1 MNKKLRSMLTM
12 AMCLALVAVMLVG
25 CFQQKPAENTTGKPA
40 IPTTPAETTPEDI
53 APEDTTPGDEIVDDI
68 IIPAEF
74 KKAEYNTTTSVMPS
88 NWNEL
93 TYADNNDTQIMS
105 YIVSSFFDY
114 DYKFEG
120 GKYNEDGSINKA
132 GIVQGSYT
140 TNYSAATKLEDVT
153 ATVDA
158 KWGYSTEQK
167 AEGGYAWKIT
177 LRDDLKWDDGTP
189 ITAADF
195 VYSMQAQLDPTFMNF
210 RGNTYYDTLMLKGSR
225 DYFFSG
231 APIYAP
237 IVPAYGSDETPD
249 YSFDWKNSEVYLNT
263 TTTGMTLAGY
273 SLDMLINDYV
283 GSAEAIAALKAI
295 ADGANEY
302 GYTLI
307 TEANLEVAK
316 ELIAYALLPFGLNW
330 GDFDEATQEELFMET
345 LFYISGYGDKVDW
358 NTVGIYSIDEE
369 NAIVVCL
376 DKAYALLAEDGSL
389 SYQAAYYM
397 GSLPLVHKAKYEANK
412 VAPAEG
418 ASLWTST
425 YNSSLESTA
434 SWGPYKLVRFEAGS
448 DYKLEINPYW
458 YGWNMEEYKNQY
470 NVTAINCTKVAEQN
484 TKWLGFLAGL
494 YDDAALSSE
503 NINDYLY
510 SKYVTWS
517 SGTGTFGMQV
527 YSNLNVLK
535 ASGNNNGILA
545 ITEFRQA
552 FNLGLNRTE
561 ICEKIWP
568 GSATPCLGI
577 VNTEYYYDI
586 ENSPNLEDGG
596 VYRLST
602 IAQEGL
608 LRAYGFVQAED
619 GTWSDGIDLEGL
631 TLEEATASLTGYN
644 LELAK
649 EKMEEAV
656 NILIENADT
665 YGYDANKDITIIY
678 GSSSDTAKQRERA
691 DYLQGV
697 LDTLIAGTA
706 IEGKVK
712 IVFDA
717 SAGSGWADAFRSGA
731 TQIGFGYGFSGNPF
745 GPFSIAG
752 AFVDPEDSLNYHQYW
767 DTSVINLTIT
777 MPEGDYEGAGETIT
791 MSAQNWYFCINGLA
805 QVNGQEKT
813 YNWDAG
819 YAPSEARLTVMAAL
833 EELVITESRSIMLI
847 GDYSGSL
854 LGAKFSNF
862 DDYQNTFMGFGGL
875 RYMVVNYTDEEW
887 IDFVEANKGNLESEY
902 KKTE

>member
-1 MNKKLRSMLTM
+1 MNRKLRSMFTM
-12 AMCLALVAVMLVG
+12 VMCLALVAVMLAG
-25 CFQQKPAENTTGKPA
+25 CFAQKNPEGTTAGKPA
-40 IPTTPAETTPEDI
+40 IPTTPAETTPDPTI
-53 APEDTTPGDEIVDDI
+53 PVK
-68 IIPAEF
+68 PAEF

-105 YIVSSFFDY
+105 YIGSSFFDY

-120 GKYNEDGSINKA
+120 DVKYNADGSINKA
-132 GIVQGSYT
+132 GIVQGAYT

-158 KWGYSTEQK
+158 KWGYTTEQK

-189 ITAADF
+189 IVAADF
-195 VYSMQAQLDPTFMNF
+195 VYSMQAQLDPAFMNF

-225 DYFFSG
+225 AYFFSG
-231 APIYAP
+231 APLYAP
-237 IVPAYGSDETPD
+237 IVPAYGENETPD
-249 YSFDWKNSEVYLNT
+249 YSYDISDINAAKVYMNT

-273 SLDMLINDYV
+273 SLDELINDYV
-283 GSAEAIAALKAI
+283 GSAEAKAALKAI

-307 TEANLEVAK
+307 TEDNLAVAK
-316 ELIAYALLPFGLNW
+316 ELVAYALMPFGLNW
-330 GDFDEATQEELFMET
+330 DSFDEATQTELFKET

-358 NTVGIYSIDEE
+358 NTVGIYAEG

-376 DKAYALLAEDGSL
+376 DKAYSLLQEDGSL

-397 GSLPLVHKAKYEANK
+397 SSLPLVHKAKYEANIHE
-412 VAPAEG
+412 PAEG
-418 ASLWTST
+418 ATLKTST
-425 YNSSLESTA
+425 YNTSLESTA

-448 DYKLEINPYW
+448 DYRLEINPNW
-458 YGWNMEEYKNQY
+458 YGWNMEQYKNQY
-470 NVTAINCTKVAEQN
+470 NVTAINCMKVAEQN
-484 TKWLGFLAGL
+484 TKWMGFLAGI

-503 NINDYLY
+503 NIADYLY
-510 SKYVTWS
+510 SKYVTWTKS
-517 SGTGTFGMQV
+517 TGTFGMQLF
-527 YSNLNVLK
+527 SDLNTLK
-535 ASGNNNGILA
+535 GSGNNNGILA
-545 ITEFRQA
+545 IREFRQA
-552 FNLGLNRTE
+552 MNLGLNRTE

-586 ENSPNLEDGG
+586 ENSPNLADGG

-602 IAQEGL
+602 QAQEGL
-608 LRAYGFVQAED
+608 LRAYGFTQAED
-619 GTWSDGIDLEGL
+619 GTWSDGIDLVGL
-631 TLEEATASLTGYN
+631 SLEEATASLTGYN

-649 EKMEEAV
+649 AKMAEAV
-656 NILIENADT
+656 QILVANAEEYGYNADQ
-665 YGYDANKDITIIY
+665 DITIIY

-691 DYLQGV
+691 QYIQGV
-697 LDTLIAGTA
+697 IDSLIEGTD

-712 IVFDA
+712 VVFDA
-717 SAGSGWADAFRSGA
+717 SAGSQWAEAFRAGD

-752 AFVDPEDSLNYHQYW
+752 AFVDPEDNLNYHAYW
-767 DTSVINLTIT
+767 DTSAIDLTIT
-777 MPEGDYEGAGETIT
+777 MPEGDYEGAGQTIT

-805 QVNGQEKT
+805 TVNEQPQR

-819 YAPSEARLTVMAAL
+819 YAPSEARLTVLAAL
-833 EELVITESRSIMLI
+833 EELVIKESRSIMLI

-862 DDYQNTFMGFGGL
+862 DDYQNTFMGHGGI
-875 RYMVVNYTDEEW
+875 RYMVVNYTDAEW
-887 IDFVEANKGNLESEY
+887 EAFVEANNNDLETEY

>member
-25 CFQQKPAENTTGKPA
+25 CFQQKDPAATTPNKPA
-40 IPTTPAETTPEDI
+40 IPTTPAETTPEQ
-53 APEDTTPGDEIVDDI
+53 TTPDPGVPVV
-68 IIPAEF
+68 PAVF

-105 YIVSSFFDY
+105 YIGSSFFDY

-120 GKYNEDGSINKA
+120 GKYLADGSINKA

-158 KWGYSTEQK
+158 KWGYTEKQI

-189 ITAADF
+189 IVAADF
-195 VYSMQAQLDPTFMNF
+195 VYSMQAQLDPEFMNF
-210 RGNTYYDTLMLKGSR
+210 RGNTFYDTLKIKNSR
-225 DYFFSG
+225 GYFFQNQEGTYDSVASLGYESNQAAIDAGAELLIDVYEAWGAAGFLTLEGEACPQWLPITDTTVYYLMDPETG
-231 APIYAP
+231 APAVDEEGELIDWISGKDCWDTYIGMGYGVHFDVGGQLAYCISIY
-237 IVPAYGSDETPD
+237 TP
-249 YSFDWKNSEVYLNT
+249 NT
-263 TTTGMTLAGY
+263 TG
-273 SLDMLINDYV
+273 
-283 GSAEAIAALKAI
+283 K
-295 ADGANEY
+295 
-302 GYTLI
+302 
-307 TEANLEVAK
+307 VAW
-316 ELIAYALLPFGLNW
+316 E
-330 GDFDEATQEELFMET
+330 D
-345 LFYISGYGDKVDW
+345 
-358 NTVGIYSIDEE
+358 VGIYSIDAE

-376 DKAYALLAEDGSL
+376 DKAYALLQEDGSL

-397 GSLPLVHKAKYEANK
+397 GSLPLVHKAKYEAN
-412 VAPAEG
+412 VHEPEEG
-418 ASLWTST
+418 ATLWTST
-425 YNSSLESTA
+425 YNSDLDSTA

-448 DYKLEINPYW
+448 DYRLELNPNW
-458 YGWNMEEYKNQY
+458 YGWNMEQYKNQY
-470 NVTAINCTKVAEQN
+470 NVTAINCMKIAESN
-484 TKWLGFLAGL
+484 TKWMGFLAGI
-494 YDDAALSSE
+494 YDDAALDQD
-503 NINDYLY
+503 NITDYLY

-517 SGTGTFGMQV
+517 SSTGTFGMQLF
-527 YSNLNVLK
+527 SDLNTLK

-608 LRAYGFVQAED
+608 LRAYGFTQAAD

-631 TLEEATASLTGYN
+631 SLEEATAALTGYN

-649 EKMEEAV
+649 AKMAEAV
-656 NILIENADT
+656 QILVADAEF
-665 YGYDANKDITIIY
+665 YGYDATKDITIIY
-678 GSSSDTAKQRERA
+678 GSSVDTAKQRERA
-691 DYLQGV
+691 EYLQGV
-697 LDTLIAGTA
+697 LNSLIEGTA

-717 SAGSGWADAFRSGA
+717 SAGDGWADAFRNGN

-752 AFVDPEDSLNYHQYW
+752 AFVDPEDQLNYHTYW
-767 DTSVINLTIT
+767 DTSAVNLTIT
-777 MPEGDYEGAGETIT
+777 MPAGDYEGAGETIT

-805 QVNGQEKT
+805 AENEQPKQ

-819 YAPSEARLTVMAAL
+819 YAPSEARLTVLAAL
-833 EELVITESRSIMLI
+833 EELVIKESRSIMLI
-847 GDYSGSL
+847 GDYSGSF

-875 RYMVVNYTDEEW
+875 RYMVVEYTDEEW
-887 IDFVEANKGNLESEY
+887 DAFVAANGNDLTSEY

>member
-25 CFQQKPAENTTGKPA
+25 CFQLKDPAATTPGKPA
-40 IPTTPAETTPEDI
+40 IPTTPAETTPDQ
-53 APEDTTPGDEIVDDI
+53 TTPNPDVPVE
-68 IIPAEF
+68 PAVF

-105 YIVSSFFDY
+105 YIGSSFFDY

-120 GKYNEDGSINKA
+120 GKYLADGSINKA
-132 GIVQGSYT
+132 GIVEGSYT

-158 KWGYSTEQK
+158 KWGYTTEQK
-167 AEGGYAWKIT
+167 EEGGYAWKIT
-177 LRDDLKWDDGTP
+177 LRDDLKWDDGTA
-189 ITAADF
+189 IKAADF

-210 RGNTYYDTLMLKGSR
+210 RGNTFYDTLMLKGSR
-225 DYFFSG
+225 AYFFSG

-237 IVPAYGSDETPD
+237 IVPAYDENPD
-249 YSFDWKNSEVYLNT
+249 YSYDISDINAAKVYLNT
-263 TTTGMTLAGY
+263 TTTGMTLAPY
-273 SLDMLINDYV
+273 SLDELINNYV
-283 GSAEAIAALKAI
+283 GSAEAKAALKVI
-295 ADGANEY
+295 ADAANEY

-307 TEANLEVAK
+307 TEENLEAAK
-316 ELIAYALLPFGLNW
+316 ELVAYALLPFGLNW
-330 GDFDEATQEELFMET
+330 GDLDAATQEELFKET

-358 NTVGIYSIDEE
+358 DTVGIYSIDEE

-376 DKAYALLAEDGSL
+376 DKAYALLQEDGGL

-412 VAPAEG
+412 HEPAEG

-448 DYKLEINPYW
+448 DYRLELNPNW
-458 YGWNMEEYKNQY
+458 YGWNMEQYKNQY
-470 NVTAINCTKVAEQN
+470 NVTAINCMKVAESN
-484 TKWLGFLAGL
+484 TKWLGFLAGI
-494 YDDAALSSE
+494 YDDAALDSD

-510 SKYVTWS
+510 SKYVTWNAD
-517 SGTGTFGMQV
+517 TGTFGMQLF
-527 YSNLNVLK
+527 SDLNVLK
-535 ASGNNNGILA
+535 GSGNNNGILA

-552 FNLGLNRTE
+552 MNLGLNRTE

-577 VNTEYYYDI
+577 VNTQYYYDI
-586 ENSPNLEDGG
+586 ENSPNLADGG

-608 LRAYGFVQAED
+608 LRAYGFTQAAD
-619 GTWSDGIDLEGL
+619 GTWSDGIELNGL
-631 TLEEATASLTGYN
+631 SLEEATAALTGYN

-649 EKMEEAV
+649 NKMAEAV
-656 NILIENADT
+656 TILLADAEK
-665 YGYDANKDITIIY
+665 YGYDATKDITIIY

-691 DYLQGV
+691 DYIQGV
-697 LDTLIAGTA
+697 IDSLIEGTA
-706 IEGKVK
+706 IERKVK
-712 IVFDA
+712 VVFDA
-717 SAGSGWADAFRSGA
+717 SAGSGWADAFRAGD

-752 AFVDPEDSLNYHQYW
+752 AFVDPEDGLNYHAYW
-767 DTSVINLTIT
+767 DTSVIDITIT
-777 MPEGDYEGAGETIT
+777 MPEGDYVGAGETIT

-805 QVNGQEKT
+805 AVNDQPKT

-819 YAPSEARLTVMAAL
+819 YAPSEARLTVLAAL
-833 EELVITESRSIMLI
+833 EELVIKESRSIMLI

-862 DDYQNTFMGFGGL
+862 DDYQNTFMGHGGI
-875 RYMVVNYTDEEW
+875 RYMVVNFTDAEW
-887 IDFVEANKGNLESEY
+887 DEFVAANNGDLASEY